1 MDRNKVFEPIM
12 NVALRVP
19 PLIIINSLSDGFLK
33 EQILESQSSRSTTES
48 SEAFYVVAFILG

>member
-12 NVALRVP
+12 KVALRVP

-33 EQILESQSSRSTTES
+33 EQILESQSLSNTES